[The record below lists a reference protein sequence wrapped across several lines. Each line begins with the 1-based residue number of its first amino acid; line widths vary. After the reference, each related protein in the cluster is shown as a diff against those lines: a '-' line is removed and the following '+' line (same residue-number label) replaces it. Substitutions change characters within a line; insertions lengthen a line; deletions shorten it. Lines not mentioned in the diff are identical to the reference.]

1 MTRAMQVV
9 STGIARAGYDGYESN
24 WRTRKDKDEVRDTR
38 NKETVGGNAS
48 MVRRRAMESEDGMKG
63 V

>member
-9 STGIARAGYDGYESN
+9 STGIARAGYDGYELI
-24 WRTRKDKDEVRDTR
+24 WRMREEKDEVRVKR
-38 NKETVGGNAS
+38 NQETQGGNAS
-48 MVRRRAMESEDGMKG
+48 MVHRRAMESEDGMKG